1 MSQLEM
7 KTRRSGEGSK
17 AIAWRGCR
25 DLFVVNLPVDSSG
38 LPKIRKS
45 LITNRGE
52 IACRIIAT
60 CRKLNV
66 VSVAIYTVED
76 AQSRHVSDAD
86 ESICIGSLEHSKTN
100 PFLYIELLVQAAVE
114 TGCDA
119 VHPGYGYLSENARF
133 ADRVREAAL
142 IFVGLPGSAI
152 LTLGDKRSS
161 KEVLRAKAPEV
172 PMIPGFAGT
181 SLEAE
186 DLERAA
192 AKIGFPVMLKA
203 SVGGGGKGMRVVS
216 EAPQL
221 MSELVRAQSEAQR
234 SFGSADCILGKYIE
248 NKELS
253 GVTTQDDL
261 EES

>member
-1 MSQLEM
+1 MS
-7 KTRRSGEGSK
+7 R
-17 AIAWRGCR
+17 
-25 DLFVVNLPVDSSG
+25 N
-38 LPKIRKS
+38 
-45 LITNRGE
+45 
-52 IACRIIAT
+52 
-60 CRKLNV
+60 
-66 VSVAIYTVED
+66 
-76 AQSRHVSDAD
+76 AD
-86 ESICIGSLEHSKTN
+86 ESICIGSLDHSKTN
-100 PFLYIELLVQAAVE
+100 PFLDIELLVQTAIE

-119 VHPGYGYLSENARF
+119 VHPGYGYLSENARC

-221 MSELVRAQSEAQR
+221 MSELVRAQSEVQR
-234 SFGSADCILGKYIE
+234 SFSADCILEKYIE
-248 NKELS
+248 NSKHVEIQIGGSQRSCKCQIGDTSTCKIIEELS